1 MRKKRKTQTKSSHK
15 QDRNEDRMRRR
26 HRRGAGRK
34 SKGKKKGGKGIGF
47 VMTVSSPVA
56 AEMRVHMLQWSDSE
70 KGLLHSRLPG
80 KELVIPPPHPTPSRP
95 VPSSACSSSF
105 HILFLLQRVAVC
117 GTRKPA
123 APPGSPP
130 VGAAGEEGHDNRADR
145 PATARRAR
153 LPNLKK

>member
-1 MRKKRKTQTKSSHK
+1 
-15 QDRNEDRMRRR
+15 MRRR

-95 VPSSACSSSF
+95 FICLL
-105 HILFLLQRVAVC
+105 LFFPHPLFASTSRRVRDKEA
-117 GTRKPA
+117 GGA
-123 APPGSPP
+123 SWFSPR
-130 VGAAGEEGHDNRADR
+130 G
-145 PATARRAR
+145 RRR
-153 LPNLKK
+153 